1 MSTLHVYMLLRSR
14 EHLLVHRRTLNWID
28 RFFVYKGD
36 VIVLAHQT
44 MSGNLQCWQLAI
56 SALSLSLT
64 CASGTGRH
72 FVVQVQIN

>member
-1 MSTLHVYMLLRSR
+1 MSTLHAYMLLRSR

-44 MSGNLQCWQLAI
+44 MSGNLQCWQLAT
-56 SALSLSLT
+56 SALSLSRVLP
-64 CASGTGRH
+64 ALAD
-72 FVVQVQIN
+72 ILWYKYK